1 MPRQGWAHGPR
12 RARFAWCL
20 TCPLAVPLLPR
31 YLRTG
36 LAGRT
41 RQPPTVRDG
50 YRVAVTVSPDT
61 DAPLPW
67 WRSPLNVT
75 LAAVVLVV
83 IGFAIGTFLP
93 RGDDPTVHN
102 EVDTGFLQD
111 MRVHHEQAIT
121 MAIVYRG
128 IASVDREPLD
138 PVLRTIAL
146 EIHMSQGVEVGRIVQ
161 LLRLFGEA
169 ETNESGQT
177 MGWMGHPMP
186 LEEMPG
192 LASDEDLDRLH
203 AARGAEADRLF
214 GTLMIAHHRGGVE
227 MAEYAAENAAN
238 PEVRALARSMV
249 TGQSGEIAELESILS
264 R

>member
-1 MPRQGWAHGPR
+1 MEEPGESQ
-12 RARFAWCL
+12 
-20 TCPLAVPLLPR
+20 TM
-31 YLRTG
+31 
-36 LAGRT
+36 
-41 RQPPTVRDG
+41 
-50 YRVAVTVSPDT
+50 
-61 DAPLPW
+61 PW

-75 LAAVVLVV
+75 LLAVILVV
-83 IGFAIGTFLP
+83 AGFALGTFLP

-111 MRVHHEQAIT
+111 MRIHHEQAIT

-128 IASVDREPLD
+128 IAAADREPLD
-138 PVLRTIAL
+138 STLRTIAL

-169 ETNESGQT
+169 ETNESGQV
-177 MGWMGHPMP
+177 MAWMGHAMPM
-186 LEEMPG
+186 EKMPG
-192 LASDEDLDRLH
+192 LASDADLDRLH

-214 GTLMIAHHRGGVE
+214 ATLMIAHHEGGVD
-227 MAEYAAENAAN
+227 MARHAAERAAN

-249 TGQSGEIAELESILS
+249 KGQTGEIDELRSILS

>member
-1 MPRQGWAHGPR
+1 MTTSA
-12 RARFAWCL
+12 
-20 TCPLAVPLLPR
+20 
-31 YLRTG
+31 
-36 LAGRT
+36 
-41 RQPPTVRDG
+41 
-50 YRVAVTVSPDT
+50 DT
-61 DAPLPW
+61 DTRGTIAHEPLPW

-138 PVLRTIAL
+138 PTLRTIAL

-203 AARGAEADRLF
+203 AARGAEADKLF

-227 MAEYAAENAAN
+227 MAQYAAENAAN
-238 PEVRALARSMV
+238 PEVRALAKSMV
-249 TGQSGEIAELESILS
+249 TGQSGEIAELESIHMSCKHILDHKHVQS
-264 R
+264 QYGFVINSHR

>member
-1 MPRQGWAHGPR
+1 M
-12 RARFAWCL
+12 
-20 TCPLAVPLLPR
+20 
-31 YLRTG
+31 
-36 LAGRT
+36 
-41 RQPPTVRDG
+41 RDG

-186 LEEMPG
+186 LEEMP
-192 LASDEDLDRLH
+192 
-203 AARGAEADRLF
+203 
-214 GTLMIAHHRGGVE
+214 
-227 MAEYAAENAAN
+227 
-238 PEVRALARSMV
+238 
-249 TGQSGEIAELESILS
+249 
-264 R
+264 

>member
-1 MPRQGWAHGPR
+1 MDEPGESQ
-12 RARFAWCL
+12 
-20 TCPLAVPLLPR
+20 TM
-31 YLRTG
+31 
-36 LAGRT
+36 
-41 RQPPTVRDG
+41 
-50 YRVAVTVSPDT
+50 
-61 DAPLPW
+61 PW

-75 LAAVVLVV
+75 LLAVILVV
-83 IGFAIGTFLP
+83 AGFALGTFLP

-111 MRVHHEQAIT
+111 MRIHHEQAIT

-128 IASVDREPLD
+128 IAAADREPLD
-138 PVLRTIAL
+138 STLRTIAL

-169 ETNESGQT
+169 ETNESGQV
-177 MGWMGHPMP
+177 MAWMGHAMPM
-186 LEEMPG
+186 EKMPG
-192 LASDEDLDRLH
+192 LASDADLDRLH

-214 GTLMIAHHRGGVE
+214 ATLMIAHHEGGVD
-227 MAEYAAENAAN
+227 MARYAAERAAN

-249 TGQSGEIAELESILS
+249 KGQTGEIDELRSILS